1 MTMLYE
7 ERFARKMYASY
18 FSFKPAKHVIAYNAK
33 VKKVVSFPP
42 VEMALFSGYFFT
54 IVTFLR
60 SITEWARE
68 TFIDSGAMCTEI
80 L

>member
-33 VKKVVSFPP
+33 VKKVVGFPP
-42 VEMALFSGYFFT
+42 CRNGTVFGILFHNSYFPKKHHRVGKGGLYGFRGN
-54 IVTFLR
+54 VY
-60 SITEWARE
+60 
-68 TFIDSGAMCTEI
+68 
-80 L
+80 